1 MEKLTQIGSLKTPSI
16 NFDPDEGLIEIK
28 GKSIPENA
36 AEFYEPLYDWLDRYA
51 ADPKE
56 NTTVKLY
63 MEYFNTSSSKEFMRF
78 FSKLEA
84 IHTSGNTN
92 MNVFWYYEED
102 DEEMM
107 EMGMSLEQRVEIP
120 MSVKSFEEL

>member
-1 MEKLTQIGSLKTPSI
+1 MEKLTQTGSLKTPSI
-16 NFDPDEGLIEIK
+16 NFDPDQGLIEIK

-51 ADPKE
+51 ANPKE
-56 NTTVKLY
+56 KTTVNLY

-78 FSKLEA
+78 FRKLENM
-84 IHTSGNTN
+84 HTSGKTI
-92 MNVFWYYEED
+92 MNISWFYEED

-107 EMGMSLEQRVEIP
+107 EMGLSLEQRLNVPIT
-120 MSVKSFEEL
+120 VRSFEEI

>member
-1 MEKLTQIGSLKTPSI
+1 MEKLTQAGSLKTPSV
-16 NFDPDEGLIEIK
+16 NFDPDQGLIEIR

-51 ADPKE
+51 TNPKE
-56 NTTVKLY
+56 KTVVNLY

-78 FSKLEA
+78 FRRLEELHISNRTA
-84 IHTSGNTN
+84 MTVN
-92 MNVFWYYEED
+92 WYYEED

-107 EMGMSLEQRVEIP
+107 EMGLSLEQRLKVPINI
-120 MSVKSFEEL
+120 KSFEEL